1 MSEPTPL
8 SAEELADGDDFDT
21 CSFGLDHD
29 AIDRA
34 LAEQDATIDAQATEI
49 AGLKGALTERDALLK
64 ALEPT
69 IAYAMA
75 HSWTEPDFAE
85 LERLRVLAG
94 KEAQC
99 PKCEGRG
106 FIRTMVDGERDSE
119 PCSFCRMSGLAGKGA
134 QGA

>member
-49 AGLKGALTERDALLK
+49 AALKGALDRVHRDRIGQSNGYSCGCWWDTQDDEAPAGVTLVTRRTVGWRGCW
-64 ALEPT
+64 PGR
-69 IAYAMA
+69 
-75 HSWTEPDFAE
+75 
-85 LERLRVLAG
+85 RLRVTDLIARLARRP
-94 KEAQC
+94 A
-99 PKCEGRG
+99 
-106 FIRTMVDGERDSE
+106 
-119 PCSFCRMSGLAGKGA
+119 
-134 QGA
+134 